1 MDLLIGKPISVSIDM
16 VCTSLVPPMIARGR
30 VTLFDGE
37 AYEVEIDDPVP
48 PLSKGSQVILD
59 FTEGDHDRVIATVSE
74 IHGRMLRVSG
84 KTVSHRDKRAFPRL
98 YGSVKLS
105 YRKMSASESNSAVDA
120 WLSGGLEE
128 AGANWLNPDPFM
140 NFSVTGLKFEDQE
153 TCANG
158 DTLLLEFSVP
168 TSGKT
173 FRCKSRVARV
183 APLEPGTSVLDHED
197 SIEFRKGQ
205 APPTH
210 SVAIEFEN
218 MPRDGREALSEFT
231 LLIQGVLL

>member
-1 MDLLIGKPISVSIDM
+1 MDLLIGKAISVSVDM

-37 AYEVEIDDPVP
+37 AYEIEIDAPVP
-48 PLSKGSQVILD
+48 PVSSGSQVILD
-59 FTEGDHDRVIATVSE
+59 FTDGDLGRVIASVSE
-74 IHGRMLRVSG
+74 VHGRMIRVSG
-84 KTVSHRDKRAFPRL
+84 KTVSHQDKRAFPRL
-98 YGSVKLS
+98 YGSVKLA
-105 YRKMSASESNSAVDA
+105 YRRLAETESDSAVEA

-128 AGANWLNPDPFM
+128 AGATWLRPDPFM
-140 NFSVTGLKFEDQE
+140 NFSVTGLKFEDAE
-153 TCANG
+153 TCNNG

-168 TSGKT
+168 TTTKI
-173 FRCKSRVARV
+173 FRCRSRVARV
-183 APLEPGTSVLDHED
+183 AELEPGTSVLDHED
-197 SIEFRKGQ
+197 SVEYRKGQ

-210 SVAIEFEN
+210 SVAVEFED